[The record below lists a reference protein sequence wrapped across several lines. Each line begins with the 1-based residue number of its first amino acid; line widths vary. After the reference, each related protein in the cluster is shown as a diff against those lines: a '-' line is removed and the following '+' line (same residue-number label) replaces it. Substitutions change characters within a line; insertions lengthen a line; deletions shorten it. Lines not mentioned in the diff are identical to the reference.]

1 MQLILDRQVRYSVS
15 LTRKNDG
22 MLGFV
27 RNGRRI
33 VKIYDGSPASKNG
46 KIKTGDEIVAINHKE
61 VLNVDD
67 ISRLFR
73 ESGSSIIITMS
84 RRSVYKSS

>member
-1 MQLILDRQVRYSVS
+1 MS
-15 LTRKNDG
+15 LTRKDDG

-33 VKIYDGSPASKNG
+33 VKIYVGTPASKNG

-61 VLNVDD
+61 VSNEDD
-67 ISRLFR
+67 ISRLLR
-73 ESGSSIIITMS
+73 KSGSSIIITLS
-84 RRSVYKSS
+84 RRSMS

>member
-1 MQLILDRQVRYSVS
+1 MS
-15 LTRKNDG
+15 LTRKDDG

-46 KIKTGDEIVAINHKE
+46 KVKTGDEIVAINHKE
-61 VLNVDD
+61 VSNVDD
-67 ISRLFR
+67 ISRLLR
-73 ESGSSIIITMS
+73 ESGSSVMITLS
-84 RRSVYKSS
+84 RRSKS